1 MDRAHPR
8 VFSPLFLAI
17 ATLGLGSASSASA
30 ADGACDSGS
39 PVRGAPTLNVRIDND
54 LFAQRDEGYSSG
66 VQVSVVSPN
75 LKDYTDDPCLPALA
89 RWINGHLDRI
99 QPEGFDEQN
108 MVVRVSQGIYTPAD
122 RERSDLILDDRP
134 YAGVLMVSLGYNAR
148 RGDHLR
154 TTQLGI
160 GVVGPHAY
168 AEQTQDFI
176 HGFTRSRR
184 FQGWNNQIKDEVLVS
199 FVHERSQRLAFHP
212 IGNGHLQWDAIGHW
226 GGALGNYQTHANGG
240 FELRLGRD
248 LPNDFGSSPVRP
260 AGDNTAPSKGESAAR
275 WSWHGFLATDARLVL
290 RDITLDGNTF
300 RDSHSVDKKTVVGEA
315 AIGAAMTYGAW
326 KIALARYFRTRE
338 FDGQDTRPS
347 YGSFTI
353 SREF

>member
-1 MDRAHPR
+1 MDRAR
-8 VFSPLFLAI
+8 TPLFLAI
-17 ATLGLGSASSASA
+17 AALAIGAAPSAR
-30 ADGACDSGS
+30 ADGDCSRDERRA
-39 PVRGAPTLNVRIDND
+39 PVVNLRIDND

-75 LKDYTDDPCLPALA
+75 LKDYTNDPCLPAFA

-99 QPEGFDEQN
+99 QPDGFDEQN
-108 MVVRVSQGIYTPAD
+108 MVLKVSQGIYTPAD
-122 RERSDLILDDRP
+122 RERSDLIVDDRP
-134 YAGVLMVSLGYNAR
+134 YAGVLMLNLGYNAR
-148 RGDHLR
+148 KGDTLR

-160 GVVGPHAY
+160 GIVGPHAY

-184 FQGWNNQIKDEVLVS
+184 FQGWNNQLKDELLVS
-199 FVHERSQRLAFHP
+199 VLHERSRRLAFHP
-212 IGNGHLQWDAIGHW
+212 IGSGRLQWDAISHW
-226 GGALGNYQTHANGG
+226 GGAIGNYQTQANGG

-260 AGDNTAPSKGESAAR
+260 AGDNTAPSRGDSNAR
-275 WSWHGFLATDARLVL
+275 WTWHTFLATDAKLVL

-300 RDSHSVDKKTVVGEA
+300 RDSHSVDKKPVVGEA
-315 AIGAAMTYGAW
+315 AIGVAMTYGAW
-326 KIALARYFRTRE
+326 KVALARYFRTRE
-338 FDGQDTRPS
+338 FDQQDQRPS
-347 YGSFTI
+347 YGSFTL